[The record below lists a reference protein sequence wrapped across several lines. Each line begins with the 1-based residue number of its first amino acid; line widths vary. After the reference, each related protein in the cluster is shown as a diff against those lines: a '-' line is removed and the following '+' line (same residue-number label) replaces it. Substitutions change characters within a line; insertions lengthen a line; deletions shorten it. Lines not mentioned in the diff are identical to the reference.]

1 MLSQTADEL
10 YEEIQIACNPS
21 FPLQARYERLYA
33 MLERLCAELSAD
45 FRTQYSGLFSKL
57 YAVCKAANV
66 DYHAADRFRRNARRV
81 LKGEEK
87 PSEKAFEQD
96 VKLLTHFITELT
108 GAQSPTPTVE
118 ALPEEIER
126 EEKSGEKSDTSFP
139 QEAERALIVG
149 VNADRLTVIPSRGN
163 GTHLIIY
170 IEAQPELAEQAEEGM
185 QASLIGLR
193 RKGEH
198 WEARIVI
205 LEPDFLIDVST
216 LCACVKPYGAH
227 ALHYWLSQ
235 LAPKEITQPIL
246 LGNAANRF
254 MDDCLHESEA
264 ALSEADEKQLFLRSI
279 RQDFHQSM
287 LSYLGCDTTI
297 TREYFDKAENHFH
310 NIRHTVQTTFASP
323 EVDIDKQKVV
333 LEPAFI
339 CPALGL
345 RGRFDVMTTDH
356 QRVLELKSGKADNF
370 GNSPKIEHVLQMS
383 LYKEMMHFCLGQPRD
398 TVRSFLFYSAH
409 GKLFDQRTS
418 AQAVREILILR
429 NEIIRHQSLMR
440 QERWEEILPAISI
453 DALNIH
459 RMQGRFFDDY
469 LKPQLQALIAPLH
482 DMEASPHL
490 AAYFKTFCSFLARE
504 LFLSKTSDTRP
515 GSMRGFSR
523 TWTAPFATK
532 LQAGEIMHDL
542 QIEEFISTDKGIE
555 GLTFTFPKHYE
566 NFTPNFNEGEM
577 VQLYCRNTDNDS
589 VATTQL
595 TRGTIAEM
603 GASHLKLRLNY
614 PQRNKHLFDVHQ
626 RYAIEKDC
634 TDATFSLAYRGLHS
648 LLRAP
653 ESRQQLWLNQ
663 REATHNASLNLRGD
677 YGETMNAIVLA
688 AKQANDFYLLVGPP
702 GTGKTNVALRSMV
715 QEFLLEYPHTQE
727 KKALM
732 LMAYTH
738 RAVDEICG
746 MLENLS
752 EETTF
757 SYIRIGNEQTCSAKF
772 RHRLLENAASSM
784 TNRNDVA
791 TLIAGTPI
799 IVGSLLTLS
808 AHTEIF
814 RLRSFRAAIIDEASQ
829 VLEPQMLP
837 LFCATL
843 PQHPQTP
850 AIEKFIL
857 IGDHKQLPA
866 VVMQSPK
873 HSTHLQTQEAL
884 SDIGIHD
891 LRTSLFERL
900 HRIFVIQSPHCIG
913 MLSRQGRMHPDICD
927 FVSKHFYSERL
938 GSLSLEHQKG
948 ELSTFSIPEN
958 DIENWLSESRLLFLN
973 CPLPTPTS
981 HSTKSNAAEAE
992 AVAQIVKSLVKLHG
1006 NNKSDFNAACDIGII
1021 VPFRA
1026 QIALV
1031 RNRLRTLGIEDADK
1045 FTIDTVECYQ
1055 GSQREFVVFSATIS
1069 QPYQLNLLSE
1079 PHFVEGQWVDR
1090 KLNVAI
1096 TRARQQ
1102 FIMVGNEQLLRR
1114 SSIYNALIDASK
1126 RLS

>member
-10 YEEIQIACNPS
+10 YQEIQIACTPS

-33 MLERLCAELSAD
+33 MLERLCAELSTD
-45 FRTQYSGLFSKL
+45 FQTQYSGLFSKL
-57 YAVCKAANV
+57 YAVCKAENV
-66 DYHAADRFRRNARRV
+66 DYRAADRFRRNARRV
-81 LKGEEK
+81 LKGEDK
-87 PSEKAFEQD
+87 PSEETFEQD
-96 VKLLTHFITELT
+96 VKLLKHFIAELT
-108 GAQSPTPTVE
+108 GTKNNQRPTETFSE
-118 ALPEEIER
+118 KFER
-126 EEKSGEKSDTSFP
+126 EHKSEEKSNTPFP
-139 QEAERALIVG
+139 QEAERALIIE
-149 VNADRLTVIPSRGN
+149 VNADRLTVIPSRGD
-163 GTHLIIY
+163 GTHIIIY
-170 IEAQPELAEQAEEGM
+170 IEAQPELAQQAEEGM
-185 QASLIGLR
+185 QTSLIGLR

-198 WEARIVI
+198 WEARLVV
-205 LEPDFLIDVST
+205 LEPDFLIDVSA

-235 LAPKEITQPIL
+235 LAPREITQPIL

-254 MDDCLHESEA
+254 MDDCLHENEA
-264 ALSEADEKQLFLRSI
+264 SLSEADEKQQFLRSI
-279 RQDFHQSM
+279 RQDFHQS
-287 LSYLGCDTTI
+287 LLNYLGCDTPI
-297 TREYFDKAENHFH
+297 TREYFDKAEMHFH
-310 NIRHTVQTTFASP
+310 NIRTTVQTTFGSP
-323 EVDIDKQKVV
+323 EVDIDKEKVV

-345 RGRFDVMTTDH
+345 RGRFDVMTTDY

-370 GNSPKIEHVLQMS
+370 GSAPKIEHVLQMS

-409 GKLFDQRTS
+409 NKLFDQRPS
-418 AQAVREILILR
+418 AQAVRDILTLR

-453 DALNIH
+453 DALNI
-459 RMQGRFFDDY
+459 RQMQGKLFENY
-469 LKPQLQALIAPLH
+469 LKPQLQNLIAPLYT
-482 DMEASPHL
+482 MEASPHL

-504 LFLSKTSDTRP
+504 QFLSKTSDTRP

-542 QIEEFISTDKGIE
+542 QIEETESTRNGIE
-555 GLTFTFPKHYE
+555 SLTFSFPRHYE
-566 NFTPNFNEGEM
+566 DFTPNFNEGEM
-577 VQLYCRNTDNDS
+577 VQLYPRNTEHDS

-595 TRGTIAEM
+595 TRATIMEI

-614 PQRNKHLFDVHQ
+614 PQRNHRLFDIHQ
-626 RYAIEKDC
+626 RYAIEKDS

-653 ESRQQLWLNQ
+653 ESRRQLWLNQ
-663 REATHNASLNLRGD
+663 RTATHDASLKLRGN

-732 LMAYTH
+732 LTAYTH

-746 MLENLS
+746 MLEKLS
-752 EETTF
+752 QETPF
-757 SYIRIGNEQTCSAKF
+757 SYLRIGSEQTCSSEF
-772 RHRLLENAASSM
+772 RHRLLENAAA
-784 TNRNDVA
+784 TAVNRDEVA
-791 TLIAGTPI
+791 ALIAGTPI

-829 VLEPQMLP
+829 VLEPQLLP
-837 LFCATL
+837 LYCATL
-843 PQHPQTP
+843 PQHPQVP

-873 HSTHLQTQEAL
+873 QSANPQTQEAL
-884 SDIGIHD
+884 YEIGIHD

-900 HRIFVIQSPHCIG
+900 HRIFVKQSPHCIS

-938 GSLSLEHQKG
+938 GSLSLAHQKG
-948 ELSTFSIPEN
+948 ALSTFGIPES
-958 DIENWLSESRLLFLN
+958 DIEKWLSEARLLFLN
-973 CPLPTPTS
+973 CPQPAPTS
-981 HSTKSNAAEAE
+981 HSAKSNAAEAE
-992 AVAQIVKSLVKLHG
+992 AVAQIVESIVKLHG
-1006 NNKSDFNAACDIGII
+1006 NNKPDFNAACDIGII

-1031 RNRLRTLGIEDADK
+1031 RNRLRMLGIEEANK
-1045 FTIDTVECYQ
+1045 ITIDTVECYQ
-1055 GSQREFVVFSATIS
+1055 GSQRDFIVFSATIS

-1079 PHFVEGQWVDR
+1079 PHFIEGQWVDR

-1096 TRARQQ
+1096 TRARRQ
-1102 FIMVGNEQLLRR
+1102 FIMVGNEKLLRR
-1114 SSIYNALIDASK
+1114 SPIYKALIETSK
-1126 RLS
+1126 RL